1 MSKHTGIRVCVRVSP
16 RVSSWILKPVN
27 RMGATLREEEQ
38 KSTTRDVLKHRLQ
51 DLYTFTPAVL
61 NCARPLV
68 YISIVLKQTMHLLRM

>member
-1 MSKHTGIRVCVRVSP
+1 
-16 RVSSWILKPVN
+16 
-27 RMGATLREEEQ
+27 MGATLREEEQ